1 MKKRPSIPRT
11 QIVTMAVRSNKMA
24 QNLKLS
30 SYLNQ
35 QYYNLMQSY
44 PARALARRLQVDWA
58 RDPRKGPRVLMSL
71 RVDFEPMG

>member
-1 MKKRPSIPRT
+1 MERPGGSSSTPMAKRDMI
-11 QIVTMAVRSNKMA
+11 TMIMDTLPMFYYEKMVV
-24 QNLKLS
+24 
-30 SYLNQ
+30 
-35 QYYNLMQSY
+35 MQSY